1 MATEELPM
9 AHTSRE
15 KDKLL
20 ARVRRIAGQV
30 AAIETALKEE
40 KDCSS
45 VLQLIASC
53 RGAIGGLMFEV
64 VEGHVR
70 CHVME
75 EEDEQRRDQAAQ
87 ELIDVLK
94 PYLK

>member
-1 MATEELPM
+1 M
-9 AHTSRE
+9 AHTS
-15 KDKLL
+15 KDKVKLL

-30 AAIETALKEE
+30 AAIETALAEDKE
-40 KDCSS
+40 CGS

-53 RGAIGGLMFEV
+53 RGAMGGLMSEV
-64 VEGHVR
+64 VEGHIR
-70 CHVME
+70 CHVMGE
-75 EEDEQRRDQAAQ
+75 ADDAERDKAAQ

>member
-1 MATEELPM
+1 M
-9 AHTSRE
+9 AHTSRD
-15 KDKLL
+15 KAKLL

-30 AAIETALKEE
+30 AAIETALADE
-40 KDCSS
+40 KDCNS

-75 EEDEQRRDQAAQ
+75 EEDEARRNKAAA
-87 ELIDVLK
+87 ELIEVLK

>member
-1 MATEELPM
+1 M
-9 AHTSRE
+9 AHTAKDR
-15 KDKLL
+15 DKLL

-30 AAIETALKEE
+30 GAIETALAEYRE
-40 KDCSS
+40 CSS

-53 RGAIGGLMFEV
+53 RGAIGGLMSEV
-64 VEGHVR
+64 VGGHIR
-70 CHVME
+70 CNVIGE
-75 EEDEQRRDQAAQ
+75 TDDGKRTRAAQ

>member
-1 MATEELPM
+1 M
-9 AHTSRE
+9 AHTTKD

-30 AAIETALKEE
+30 AAIETALTEDKE
-40 KDCSS
+40 CSS

-53 RGAIGGLMFEV
+53 RGAMGGLMSEV
-64 VEGHVR
+64 VEGHIR
-70 CHVME
+70 CHVIE
-75 EEDEQRRDQAAQ
+75 ETDDGERTRAAQ

>member
-1 MATEELPM
+1 MRGSITV
-9 AHTSRE
+9 AHTTKD

-30 AAIETALKEE
+30 AAIEKALTDE
-40 KDCSS
+40 DSCSS

-53 RGAIGGLMFEV
+53 RGAIGGLMAEV

-70 CHVME
+70 CHVM
-75 EEDEQRRDQAAQ
+75 DGRTAAHRGEAAE

-94 PYLK
+94 TYLK

>member
-1 MATEELPM
+1 M

-30 AAIETALKEE
+30 AAIEKALTDEKE
-40 KDCSS
+40 CAS

-53 RGAIGGLMFEV
+53 RGAMGGLMSEV
-64 VEGHVR
+64 VEGHIR
-70 CHVME
+70 CHVMGE
-75 EEDEQRRDQAAQ
+75 EEAAERDKAAQ